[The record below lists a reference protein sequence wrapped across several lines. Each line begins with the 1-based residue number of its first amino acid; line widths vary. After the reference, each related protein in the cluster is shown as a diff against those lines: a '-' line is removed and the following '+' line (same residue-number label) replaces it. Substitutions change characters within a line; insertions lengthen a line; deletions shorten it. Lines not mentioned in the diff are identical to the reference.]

1 MGLWKEGTYSV
12 SWFCDALN
20 TKFQWHI
27 LKITDDKVTSGPLS
41 PLGWG
46 LAMTNGQ
53 GRQLGGGCLPYSF
66 YPEEL
71 FTWL

>member
-1 MGLWKEGTYSV
+1 MYIDINHDETMIN
-12 SWFCDALN
+12 D
-20 TKFQWHI
+20 TKVQVMFAI
-27 LKITDDKVTSGPLS
+27 IADVKVTSGPLS

-53 GRQLGGGCLPYSF
+53 GRQLGGRCLPYSF